1 MSKKKT
7 KSILSFFVYGTVRV
21 QVARTTVSF
30 PEAARRGLIDRET
43 GSYVNN
49 ATGEHV
55 FAAEA
60 IRRGLFKAVLVT
72 DPSSLSN
79 IDASNRVV
87 VDRIERVRK
96 NVLRNM
102 KTIAA
107 FRQHAAADK
116 Q

>member
-1 MSKKKT
+1 MRRKP
-7 KSILSFFVYGTVRV
+7 VP
-21 QVARTTVSF
+21 F
-30 PEAARRGLIDRET
+30 PEAVSLGLIDRET

-49 ATGEHV
+49 ATGERV

-60 IRRGLFKAVLVT
+60 IRRGLFKAVLVS

-79 IDASNRVV
+79 IDASNRLVV
-87 VDRIERVRK
+87 ERIDTVRK
-96 NVLRNM
+96 NVLRNL

-107 FRQHAAADK
+107 FRQNAAAATDD

>member
-1 MSKKKT
+1 
-7 KSILSFFVYGTVRV
+7 VP
-21 QVARTTVSF
+21 F
-30 PEAARRGLIDRET
+30 PEAVSRGLIDRET
-43 GSYVNN
+43 GCYVNN
-49 ATGEHV
+49 ATGERV

-87 VDRIERVRK
+87 VDRIERRRK
-96 NVLRNM
+96 NVLTNV
-102 KTIAA
+102 KAISA

>member
-1 MSKKKT
+1 
-7 KSILSFFVYGTVRV
+7 VP
-21 QVARTTVSF
+21 F
-30 PEAARRGLIDRET
+30 PEAVSLGLIDRET

-49 ATGEHV
+49 ATGERV

-60 IRRGLFKAVLVT
+60 IRRGLFKAVLVS

-79 IDASNRVV
+79 IDASNRLVV
-87 VDRIERVRK
+87 ERIDTVRK
-96 NVLRNM
+96 NVLRNL

-107 FRQHAAADK
+107 FRQNAAAATDD

>member
-1 MSKKKT
+1 VPFT
-7 KSILSFFVYGTVRV
+7 E
-21 QVARTTVSF
+21 AVS
-30 PEAARRGLIDRET
+30 RGLIDRET
-43 GSYVNN
+43 GSYFNN
-49 ATGEHV
+49 ATGERV

-60 IRRGLFKAVLVT
+60 IRRGLFKAVLVS

-87 VDRIERVRK
+87 VERIDRVRK

-107 FRQHAAADK
+107 FRKQAASK

>member
-1 MSKKKT
+1 
-7 KSILSFFVYGTVRV
+7 
-21 QVARTTVSF
+21 VARKTVSF
-30 PEAARRGLIDRET
+30 PEAVSRGLIDRET
-43 GSYVNN
+43 GSYINN
-49 ATGEHV
+49 ATGERV

-60 IRRGLFKAVLVT
+60 IRRGLFKAVLVS
-72 DPSSLSN
+72 DPSTLSN

-87 VDRIERVRK
+87 VERIDRVRK

-107 FRQHAAADK
+107 FRKHAAKD

>member
-1 MSKKKT
+1 MP
-7 KSILSFFVYGTVRV
+7 
-21 QVARTTVSF
+21 F
-30 PEAARRGLIDRET
+30 PEAVSRGLMDRET
-43 GSYVNN
+43 GSFINN
-49 ATGEHV
+49 ATGERV

-87 VDRIERVRK
+87 VERIDRVRK

-107 FRQHAAADK
+107 FRRQSSSK

>member
-1 MSKKKT
+1 MP
-7 KSILSFFVYGTVRV
+7 
-21 QVARTTVSF
+21 F
-30 PEAARRGLIDRET
+30 PEAVSLGLIDRET

-49 ATGEHV
+49 ATGERV

-60 IRRGLFKAVLVT
+60 IRRGLFKAVLVS

-79 IDASNRVV
+79 IDASNRLVV
-87 VDRIERVRK
+87 ERIDTVRK
-96 NVLRNM
+96 NVLRNL

-107 FRQHAAADK
+107 FRQNAAAATDD